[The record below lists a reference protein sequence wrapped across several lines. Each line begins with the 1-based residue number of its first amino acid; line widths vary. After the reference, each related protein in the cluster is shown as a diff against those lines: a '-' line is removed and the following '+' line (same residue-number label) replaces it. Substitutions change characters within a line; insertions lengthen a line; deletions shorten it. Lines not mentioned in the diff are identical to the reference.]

1 MGKVQV
7 YYNSGMVLMEIK
19 DIIYKYNIFD
29 LWV

>member
-29 LWV
+29 L

>member
-29 LWV
+29 LWL